1 MYKLNL
7 CVVEHEGKIIRIII
21 SLNKKKYM
29 KKIVSLGV
37 VLGSFP
43 LVSLAAEGAD
53 AFSILT
59 VINRILDFAIPILI
73 TVAVVYFI
81 WGVIQY
87 TVSQDEEAKKGAR
100 NKIIQGLIGLFVIVS
115 FWGIIALITN
125 TFGVGPQKLN
135 KDAIPCIPNPQAGIY
150 CD

>member
-1 MYKLNL
+1 
-7 CVVEHEGKIIRIII
+7 
-21 SLNKKKYM
+21 M
-29 KKIVSLGV
+29 KKIISFGA

-43 LVSLAAEGAD
+43 LFTFAATAAN
-53 AFSILT
+53 AFSILDT
-59 VINRILDFAIPILI
+59 VNQILNWLIPILI
-73 TVAVVYFI
+73 TVAVIYFI

-100 NKIIQGLIGLFVIVS
+100 GKIIQGLIGLFVIVA
-115 FWGIIALITN
+115 FWGIISLITN

-135 KDAIPCIPNPQAGIY
+135 KDAIPCIPSATVN